1 MHVIVIDQSHDDPT
15 NTLGAM
21 MWPIM
26 GAQKKK
32 AVPSGIAWQLGKG
45 WRLLSSTSQRHD
57 FSMAL
62 IEIDGLP
69 SGYVKIAI
77 ENEHL

>member
-1 MHVIVIDQSHDDPT
+1 MHNRYNLMHVIVIDQSHDDPT

-26 GAQKKK
+26 GTQKK

-45 WRLLSSTSQRHD
+45 
-57 FSMAL
+57 
-62 IEIDGLP
+62 
-69 SGYVKIAI
+69 
-77 ENEHL
+77 

>member
-26 GAQKKK
+26 GAQKKSGAKRHSVATGQRLK
-32 AVPSGIAWQLGKG
+32 AAQL
-45 WRLLSSTSQRHD
+45 H
-57 FSMAL
+57 
-62 IEIDGLP
+62 LP
-69 SGYVKIAI
+69 AP
-77 ENEHL
+77 